1 MLDLHAAYDERE
13 RESMNTQCTVAMCV
27 YVCVCVCVCVCA
39 CACACACACVCVCAY
54 TLSSGAHEEGKAGQ
68 VITLA
73 HCHIATRGSGYKRAA
88 ITHPTTI
95 CHGLLI
101 SQEGACWIYMHA

>member
-1 MLDLHAAYDERE
+1 M
-13 RESMNTQCTVAMCV
+13 
-27 YVCVCVCVCVCA
+27 CVCVRVRVR
-39 CACACACACVCVCAY
+39 VRVRVCAY